1 LEQQL
6 ASTEVSLQTS
16 TQTKQDL
23 FNKFGGVLF
32 GYISEV
38 VKNKPLAEKYL
49 VDIFNQL
56 QFSDIQ
62 DITRPGINT
71 FIYLQT
77 IARNKLA
84 AFTASVNEYAD
95 TRKPSTITVKDNKF
109 IDLMNPD
116 QQQVFCGI
124 HYHGKTAAQIA
135 AELNKTED
143 AVRELL
149 RESFHI
155 IRSNRQ

>member
-6 ASTEVSLQTS
+6 ASTEASLQTS

-23 FNKFGGVLF
+23 FNQFGGMLF

-38 VKNKPLAEKYL
+38 VKNKTLAEQCL
-49 VDIFNQL
+49 VDIFNHLQL
-56 QFSDIQ
+56 SDIH

-71 FIYLQT
+71 FIYLQDIT
-77 IARNKLA
+77 RNKLA
-84 AFTASVNEYAD
+84 AFAAD
-95 TRKPSTITVKDNKF
+95 TNTPATITVKGNKF
-109 IDLMNPD
+109 IDLMNPN
-116 QQQVFCGI
+116 QQQIFCGI
-124 HYHGKTAAQIA
+124 HYHGKSIAQIA

-149 RESFHI
+149 RECFNI
-155 IRSNRQ
+155 IRSNR